1 MPAGAAMADQP
12 TGPVPAR
19 RGESITDAG
28 GILATF
34 GVGGLLRSGLV
45 DRSDRSGPRAEIFPT
60 TFEKDLTMKRNLIA
74 VAVAVLGFA
83 ANAAIAEPTLQMS
96 ADEVIRLNAPEATSY
111 QADTRADEQAPFTW
125 NP

>member
-1 MPAGAAMADQP
+1 MP
-12 TGPVPAR
+12 PAR
-19 RGESITDAG
+19 RWPLS
-28 GILATF
+28 
-34 GVGGLLRSGLV
+34 
-45 DRSDRSGPRAEIFPT
+45 RSDECPRAVVNRSPTQGEFSRLSASAVSYDLVWSIVVIDRDRAEIFPT

>member
-1 MPAGAAMADQP
+1 MPAGAAMAAQP
-12 TGPVPAR
+12 IGLVPAR
-19 RGESITDAG
+19 RGELITDAG
-28 GILATF
+28 GMLAAF
-34 GVGGLLRSGLV
+34 AVGGLLRSGLV
-45 DRSDRSGPRAEIFPT
+45 DRRDRSESGAEIFPT
-60 TFEKDLTMKRNLIA
+60 ILKKDLTMKRNLIA

>member
-1 MPAGAAMADQP
+1 MPAGAAIAAQP
-12 TGPVPAR
+12 IGLVRAR
-19 RGESITDAG
+19 RGELITDAG
-28 GILATF
+28 GMLAAF
-34 GVGGLLRSGLV
+34 AVGGLLRSGLV
-45 DRSDRSGPRAEIFPT
+45 DRRDRSGSGAEIFPT
-60 TFEKDLTMKRNLIA
+60 TFKKDLTMKRNLIA

-111 QADTRADEQAPFTW
+111 QADTRADEQTPFVW